1 MGVAGIVAII
11 AAGTLTPLGGA
22 VLALAWARW
31 KHIPWRDFGLAAP
44 RSWIVTIALGVGLG
58 VALKL
63 LLKAVV
69 MPLFGAPA
77 MNPAYHY
84 LVGNTPALVP
94 TIAMVVVGGG
104 FGEEVFFRGFAFERL
119 GKLLGTSPRA
129 RMLIVALTT
138 AWFAA
143 MHIPEQ
149 GIYGAEQALITGATF
164 GTLYGATGT
173 LWLPM
178 IAHAAF
184 DVAAVALIYADLELA
199 VAQLFFR

>member
-1 MGVAGIVAII
+1 M
-11 AAGTLTPLGGA
+11 A
-22 VLALAWARW
+22 V
-31 KHIPWRDFGLAAP
+31 I
-44 RSWIVTIALGVGLG
+44 
-58 VALKL
+58 
-63 LLKAVV
+63 
-69 MPLFGAPA
+69 
-77 MNPAYHY
+77 
-84 LVGNTPALVP
+84 
-94 TIAMVVVGGG
+94 GGG

-129 RMLIVALTT
+129 RMLIVVLTT

-173 LWLPM
+173 LWLPV

-199 VAQLFFR
+199 LAQLFFR